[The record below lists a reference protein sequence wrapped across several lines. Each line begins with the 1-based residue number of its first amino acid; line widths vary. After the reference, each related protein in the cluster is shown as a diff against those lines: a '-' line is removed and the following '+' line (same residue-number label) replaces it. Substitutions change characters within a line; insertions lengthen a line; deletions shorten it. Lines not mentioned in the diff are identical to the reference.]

1 MSMAVADLYAAFLR
15 TALWSEGKLDA
26 LQQDMCIKNY
36 MFLSTFLGAYYNF
49 ENTSKL
55 EW

>member
-1 MSMAVADLYAAFLR
+1 MAAADLYAAFLR
-15 TALWSEGKLDA
+15 TVLWSDGKLDA

-36 MFLSTFLGAYYNF
+36 LFLSSVASAYYNF
-49 ENTSKL
+49 ENTKKK

>member
-1 MSMAVADLYAAFLR
+1 VSHWVPQLYRA
-15 TALWSEGKLDA
+15 TSP

-36 MFLSTFLGAYYNF
+36 LFLSSVASAYYNF
-49 ENTSKL
+49 ENTKKK